1 MLLRL
6 GLFWASVM
14 LLATL
19 LHGADVVKLRRPAR
33 ILPFRV
39 PLAASTTATG
49 EGVGESRKQ
58 QQPSSG
64 DGMLR
69 LVANVRDELIDAVE
83 GFTLAESNAERLD
96 HVFDLAKRH
105 QGTIGLLSGA
115 WFLKSRV
122 LKAASANARAST
134 AFNSARAAEV
144 AKWGS
149 RRATGL

>member
-1 MLLRL
+1 M
-6 GLFWASVM
+6 M

-19 LHGADVVKLRRPAR
+19 LHGADVVKLRRPAN
-33 ILPFRV
+33 IKSFRS
-39 PLAASTTATG
+39 PLSASTTTTG
-49 EGVGESRKQ
+49 EGAGESRQ
-58 QQPSSG
+58 QQQSFSG
-64 DGMLR
+64 DGLLR

-96 HVFDLAKRH
+96 HAFDVVKRH
-105 QGTIGLLSGA
+105 KGTIGLGLGA

-144 AKWGS
+144 AKWGT
-149 RRATGL
+149 RRSTGL